1 MKKQNWYL
9 ILIVLLG
16 TSCSGENHIKNL
28 INSNL
33 KSRYTNFE
41 IVSITQDSCPNM
53 NNLFNLSLSLKLV
66 ASECKLNI
74 SKATLR
80 YTNKEISLD
89 ETTELCKKEVDKIA
103 ALEKSWANAYFSK
116 TEKCLLVKYRYGD
129 SSGFKTSVEEY
140 YSLIENEYKEGN
152 YPYLQKEFDSHYGL
166 NFYKEVVNEYE
177 EFLLEIANS

>member
-28 INSNL
+28 INTNL
-33 KSRYTNFE
+33 KSRCTNFE

-80 YTNKEISLD
+80 YTTREITLD

-103 ALEKSWANAYFSK
+103 ALEKSWANAYFSRS
-116 TEKCLLVKYRYGD
+116 EKCLLVKYNRNWQKPY
-129 SSGFKTSVEEY
+129 KTRVSMKYDFLEY
-140 YSLIENEYKEGN
+140 NWN
-152 YPYLQKEFDSHYGL
+152 
-166 NFYKEVVNEYE
+166 NFCC
-177 EFLLEIANS
+177 

>member
-9 ILIVLLG
+9 ILIVIIG
-16 TSCSGENHIKNL
+16 TNCSGEQNIKNL

-53 NNLFNLSLSLKLV
+53 NTLFNLSLSLKLV

-80 YTNKEISLD
+80 YTNREISLD
-89 ETTELCKKEVDKIA
+89 ETSELCKKEVDKIA
-103 ALEKSWANAYFSK
+103 ALEKSWDNAYFSK
-116 TEKCLLVKYRYGD
+116 SEKCLLVKYRYGN

-177 EFLLEIANS
+177 EFLLEIVNS